1 MGTGNSRLYGTTA
14 GGKMK
19 GFPYFV
25 VETSLSIETCI
36 KKFIRGELTWNYLK
50 SLLGQ
55 SEYSLKKEK
64 YPYSIVVEVTNLQYQ
79 FLLLSS
85 DKITL
90 SDFRDWVSV
99 VWSSEIFYFTLYE
112 RRNFLKCLQ
121 RLFSVLNNELFS
133 IEVIRKILKQ
143 YGVI

>member
-14 GGKMK
+14 GGKMM
-19 GFPYFV
+19 GFPYYG
-25 VETSLSIETCI
+25 VETSFSIETCI

-64 YPYSIVVEVTNLQYQ
+64 YPYSIVVEVANLQYQ

-99 VWSSEIFYFTLYE
+99 VWLSEIFYFTLYE
-112 RRNFLKCLQ
+112 RGNFLKCLQ
-121 RLFSVLNNELFS
+121 KLVSALNDELCS
-133 IEVIRKILKQ
+133 IEIIGKILKQ
-143 YGVI
+143 YGII

>member
-14 GGKMK
+14 GGKMM
-19 GFPYFV
+19 GFPYYG
-25 VETSLSIETCI
+25 VETSFSIETCI

-50 SLLGQ
+50 RLLGQ
-55 SEYSLKKEK
+55 SECSLKKEK
-64 YPYSIVVEVTNLQYQ
+64 YPYSIVVGVTNLQYQ

-85 DKITL
+85 GKITV

-112 RRNFLKCLQ
+112 RGNFLKCLQ
-121 RLFSVLNNELFS
+121 MLVNVFNDELCS
-133 IEVIRKILKQ
+133 IEAIVDIMGL
-143 YGVI
+143 YWLL